1 MKQDWFEMK
10 DVRKRNFDKS
20 VWIPLRSLL
29 SVSEGKYGHE
39 GYKEDFFGS
48 FSIAVPV
55 EEIENAKFLKW
66 GDLNFTIHSGI
77 VEDGKYTR
85 AEIYKDDVYIKED
98 WIPLEG
104 IHLILEQDSGDD
116 RPNIWHLNQDMALTL
131 GLIQEGESWVC
142 PKYGYEEV
150 VKLTTSDKGYP
161 KKIEIRSQYLKDYLC
176 ARGLALYM
184 TNYYHRNLITND
196 ASHISWQSGHSRES
210 NGQNRWEGH
219 VSEIHEGGKPY
230 GGEAFVMHVERTDV
244 EETDDVPDLSDIPS
258 EKNTAYSSFVRKF
271 KGKKLFR
278 ISGEYWCANI
288 INPGSRSP
296 MVRDDE
302 TESESLFIIDAEG
315 NKLGGKDLID
325 SGRWLWFKPE
335 LIVALIKRRG
345 GKLSFYSAHTGSVS
359 CSPEYDVHFGV
370 NSIGLINVYA
380 KDVAL
385 LPWWQQKIWAG
396 YNISPDGGV
405 SEELLASQ
413 VKARPANTLA
423 PEEFLFEGIKL
434 INQHSQEN
442 LGGKLFRDHETI
454 PNLIVKAHR
463 FRSIDKDSFHELA
476 KDLTRL
482 IIENLD
488 VKFMKTIV
496 SPPNNA
502 NWGSLQYLENLLS
515 QQYKRENVRKITA
528 PLAGIYNLRLGDA
541 HLPSRDK
548 SAEGIKLIGIDIDS
562 PFVYQGFQMLEQVVN
577 SLYWIADLLGKWEND
592 TN

>member
-1 MKQDWFEMK
+1 M
-10 DVRKRNFDKS
+10 
-20 VWIPLRSLL
+20 
-29 SVSEGKYGHE
+29 
-39 GYKEDFFGS
+39 
-48 FSIAVPV
+48 
-55 EEIENAKFLKW
+55 
-66 GDLNFTIHSGI
+66 
-77 VEDGKYTR
+77 
-85 AEIYKDDVYIKED
+85 
-98 WIPLEG
+98 
-104 IHLILEQDSGDD
+104 
-116 RPNIWHLNQDMALTL
+116 
-131 GLIQEGESWVC
+131 
-142 PKYGYEEV
+142 
-150 VKLTTSDKGYP
+150 
-161 KKIEIRSQYLKDYLC
+161 
-176 ARGLALYM
+176 
-184 TNYYHRNLITND
+184 
-196 ASHISWQSGHSRES
+196 
-210 NGQNRWEGH
+210 
-219 VSEIHEGGKPY
+219 
-230 GGEAFVMHVERTDV
+230 
-244 EETDDVPDLSDIPS
+244 
-258 EKNTAYSSFVRKF
+258 
-271 KGKKLFR
+271 
-278 ISGEYWCANI
+278 
-288 INPGSRSP
+288 
-296 MVRDDE
+296 
-302 TESESLFIIDAEG
+302 
-315 NKLGGKDLID
+315 
-325 SGRWLWFKPE
+325 
-335 LIVALIKRRG
+335 ALIKRRG